1 MMAQHF
7 RTGLA
12 ILMGAALIPFAV
24 EAQSPPPPDG
34 VCFEIVPGTSEMLPG
49 SPILLNKC
57 TGDSFFLSR
66 KQPPASAGRKAQ
78 ATYQWLP
85 IGRAIAVEG
94 MAKLEPSGTAGA
106 KCFSYD
112 GRQFCH

>member
-1 MMAQHF
+1 MAHHVQLK
-7 RTGLA
+7 LA
-12 ILMGAALIPFAV
+12 ILLGAALVPLAV
-24 EAQSPPPPDG
+24 EAQSPPPLGG
-34 VCFEIVPGTSEMLPG
+34 VCFEMIPASPKTLPGT
-49 SPILLNKC
+49 PILLNKC

-66 KQPPASAGRKAQ
+66 KQPAMAGGRKAE

-85 IGRAIAVEG
+85 IGGAVAAEG
-94 MAKLEPSGTAGA
+94 KAKFEQSGSVGA